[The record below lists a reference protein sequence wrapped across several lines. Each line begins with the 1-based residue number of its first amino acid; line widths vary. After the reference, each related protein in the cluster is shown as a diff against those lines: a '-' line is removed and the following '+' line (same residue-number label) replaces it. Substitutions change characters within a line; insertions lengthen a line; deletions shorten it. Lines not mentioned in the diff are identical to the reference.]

1 MARPRQRS
9 RWGRRL
15 GLLAIVV
22 MVSAGS
28 WLAGLL
34 VFTEALPRAVE
45 APLKPTDA
53 VAVLTGGTQRIEAG
67 FAVLSAGKARKMLI
81 SGVNPGTGK
90 LSLAQAHPQA
100 APWLLC
106 CTDLGFAAVDTT
118 GNAIEIA
125 GWARAND
132 VKSIRVVTAAFHMP
146 RSLYEIGDRLPGV
159 ELVPH
164 PVFPPLVRLD
174 RWWMSP
180 GTAGLIASEY
190 SKYLLVM
197 LRDLAGDVLGRSLD
211 AWLQE
216 A

>member
-1 MARPRQRS
+1 
-9 RWGRRL
+9 
-15 GLLAIVV
+15 

-28 WLAGLL
+28 WLAGLV
-34 VFTEALPRAVE
+34 VFTEALPRAVDS
-45 APLKPTDA
+45 PLRPTDA
-53 VAVLTGGTQRIEAG
+53 VVVLTGGTQRIEAG
-67 FAVLSAGKARKMLI
+67 LAVLSAGKAGKLLI

-90 LSLAQAHPQA
+90 VQLGLAHPAA
-100 APWLLC
+100 APWLAC
-106 CTDLGFAAVDTT
+106 CTDLGFAAADTT

-125 GWARAND
+125 DWAAGMN

-146 RSLYEIGDRLPGV
+146 RSLYEIGARLPGV

-174 RWWMSP
+174 DWWMSP
-180 GTAGLIASEY
+180 GTASLIASEY
-190 SKYLLVM
+190 SKYILVV
-197 LRDLAGDVLGRSLD
+197 LRDRLGKLLGRSLD

>member
-1 MARPRQRS
+1 
-9 RWGRRL
+9 
-15 GLLAIVV
+15 

-34 VFTEALPRAVE
+34 AFTAALPRAVE
-45 APLKPTDA
+45 APLRATDA
-53 VAVLTGGTQRIEAG
+53 VVVLTGGTQRIEAG
-67 FAVLSAGKARKMLI
+67 FSVLAARKADKLLI

-90 LSLAQAHPQA
+90 VSLAQAHPDAQA
-100 APWLLC
+100 WLAC
-106 CTDLGFAAVDTT
+106 CTELGFAAADTT

-125 GWARAND
+125 DWARRNSL
-132 VKSIRVVTAAFHMP
+132 KSIRVVTAAFHMP

-174 RWWMSP
+174 RWWLSP
-180 GTAGLIASEY
+180 GTATLIASEY
-190 SKYLLVM
+190 SKFLLVV
-197 LRDLAGDVLGRSLD
+197 LRDALGDLIGRSLD
-211 AWLQE
+211 AWLEQ